1 MIIPTRTT
9 GTGGETPSWP
19 ATDRF
24 STGHLPRMKRSS
36 LLIASAATVIVI
48 FILFN
53 IQDELVRGFHY
64 LEDLLE
70 KREHLRSFVLSLGP
84 YGPLGFILL
93 QVLQVVLSPIPG
105 EATGFLGGF
114 LFGKWLGLF
123 YSTIGLS
130 LGSFLAFFISRQFR
144 RLVQPWLQKSE
155 LYWKFEGLLERQGI
169 FVCFFLYV
177 FPGFPKDFLCYLL
190 GLTRMPWQIFLFIS
204 SVGRIPGTIMLSWQG
219 AEIYEGNFTGFL
231 VLLLFSA
238 AVAGPAWYYRDQ
250 LYNWVEKKTMLN
262 TP

>member
-1 MIIPTRTT
+1 
-9 GTGGETPSWP
+9 
-19 ATDRF
+19 
-24 STGHLPRMKRSS
+24 MKRSS

>member
-1 MIIPTRTT
+1 
-9 GTGGETPSWP
+9 
-19 ATDRF
+19 
-24 STGHLPRMKRSS
+24 MKKSVPFIALAAALI
-36 LLIASAATVIVI
+36 LLISFDFQEDII
-48 FILFN
+48 
-53 IQDELVRGFHY
+53 RGFHV
-64 LEDLLE
+64 LEDLME
-70 KREHLRSFVLSLGP
+70 KRDHLRAFVLSLGP

-93 QVLQVVLSPIPG
+93 QVLQVILSPIPG

-114 LFGKWLGLF
+114 LFGKWLGLI

-155 LYWKFEGLLERQGI
+155 MYWKFEGLLERQGI

-204 SVGRIPGTIMLSWQG
+204 SVGRIPGTILLSWQG
-219 AEIYEGNFTGFL
+219 AEIYEGNFTGFIL
-231 VLLLFSA
+231 LLLFSA

-250 LYNWVEKKTMLN
+250 LYNWVEKKTMEN

>member
-53 IQDELVRGFHY
+53 LQDELVRGFHY